1 MLRGRDQERAQI
13 DALLDAA
20 REGRSG
26 TLVLRGDAGIGKSAL
41 LASAIEHADGL
52 RVLRALGVESES
64 ELAFSALHELVRP
77 ILQFV
82 DVLPTVQRDAL
93 RGALALGPPGQVDRF
108 AVYAATLGLLAEAA
122 TEQPLLCIIDDAQW
136 LDTAS
141 AEALVFT
148 ARRLEAEGI
157 AMLFAVREG
166 EADGFAAPGLLD
178 VIVEGLDRDTAAA
191 LLADTSGRAISPE
204 VAERL
209 VRETGGNPLALLE
222 LPGALRAAQLSGE
235 EPIVGP
241 LPTGRGVE
249 RAFRRRIQALPS
261 DVQRALLV
269 CAASDTGDVRVVT
282 PAASALGVPE
292 SAFDEADSAGLLTVE
307 EDGLAF
313 RHPLIRSAAYHGAS
327 SAERRQVH
335 RALASVL
342 TGADVADRRAWH
354 LASAALGPDEA
365 VAAALEQAAASSRRR
380 GGLAAEARLLEHAA
394 KLSPDD
400 RLRARRLLGA
410 GRAAWL
416 AGRSGHALA
425 LLDESLIL
433 EADERRRGEIQLL
446 RAYLLDWRA
455 DARAA
460 HELYLSEASRLEQLD
475 PPMAIR
481 MLRGAANWHFLHFE
495 MDDALALAEQAY
507 ALVPEGD
514 EQAELF
520 AGDLLAL
527 ARLLSGRPGAIELAR
542 RSAELSQKHG
552 DRIVAAGSARALLW
566 AGEYGLA
573 RELLRRSID
582 EHRGIGDLT
591 RLAYALDVQAEL
603 DRRSGRLQAAYVVAL
618 ESAGIAEHAEQRLQ
632 LGLTLTTLTQIEAML
647 GRADDCR
654 LHAAEARKLPLT
666 PWQEVALEAALGHL
680 ELSTGRLPVAIEH
693 LGRVSATMNH
703 TALREPGFL
712 QWEPDL
718 IEALVR
724 CGETDR
730 AHQELAVF
738 AAAAEASGG
747 AWALA
752 AAARCDGLLADD
764 DQFEAVFE
772 RALVLHDGLDAP
784 FERARTELCFGERL
798 RRLRRRIE
806 ARERLRTAL
815 EVFERAGTAG
825 WADRARQELAATGE
839 HARRRDGGA
848 TDQLTPQELQIAL
861 LVAEGHTNREAGSK
875 LFLSPKTIES
885 HLGRIYR
892 KLGVASRV
900 ELARHVLSE
909 GVAEPV

>member
-1 MLRGRDQERAQI
+1 MQ
-13 DALLDAA
+13 
-20 REGRSG
+20 
-26 TLVLRGDAGIGKSAL
+26 
-41 LASAIEHADGL
+41 
-52 RVLRALGVESES
+52 
-64 ELAFSALHELVRP
+64 
-77 ILQFV
+77 
-82 DVLPTVQRDAL
+82 
-93 RGALALGPPGQVDRF
+93 
-108 AVYAATLGLLAEAA
+108 
-122 TEQPLLCIIDDAQW
+122 
-136 LDTAS
+136 
-141 AEALVFT
+141 
-148 ARRLEAEGI
+148 
-157 AMLFAVREG
+157 
-166 EADGFAAPGLLD
+166 
-178 VIVEGLDRDTAAA
+178 
-191 LLADTSGRAISPE
+191 
-204 VAERL
+204 
-209 VRETGGNPLALLE
+209 
-222 LPGALRAAQLSGE
+222 
-235 EPIVGP
+235 
-241 LPTGRGVE
+241 
-249 RAFRRRIQALPS
+249 
-261 DVQRALLV
+261 
-269 CAASDTGDVRVVT
+269 
-282 PAASALGVPE
+282 E
-292 SAFDEADSAGLLTVE
+292 SAFDDADAAGLLTVE

-342 TGADVADRRAWH
+342 TGEDVADRRAWH
-354 LASAALGPDEA
+354 LASAALGPDES
-365 VAAALEQAAASSRRR
+365 VAAALDQAAASSRRR

-410 GRAAWL
+410 GRAAMARRAARPRPGAARRVADPRGRRAPPRRDPAAARLPARL
-416 AGRSGHALA
+416 AGRRAGGPRAVPVGGLAAREARPADGHPHAARRGQLA
-425 LLDESLIL
+425 LPALRDG
-433 EADERRRGEIQLL
+433 RRAGAGGAGL
-446 RAYLLDWRA
+446 RA
-455 DARAA
+455 
-460 HELYLSEASRLEQLD
+460 
-475 PPMAIR
+475 
-481 MLRGAANWHFLHFE
+481 GAG
-495 MDDALALAEQAY
+495 
-507 ALVPEGD
+507 GD

-618 ESAGIAEHAEQRLQ
+618 ESAGIAEHADQRLQ

-654 LHAAEARKLPLT
+654 MHAAAGPQLPLT

-680 ELSTGRLPVAIEH
+680 ELSTGRLPLAIEH
-693 LGRVSATMNH
+693 LTRVSATMSH

-724 CGETDR
+724 SGETER
-730 AHQELAVF
+730 ARRELAAF
-738 AAAAEASGG
+738 GAAAEASGG
-747 AWALA
+747 AWAMA
-752 AAARCDGLLADD
+752 AAARCEGLMADD
-764 DQFEAVFE
+764 DVFEAVFE
-772 RALVLHDGLDAP
+772 QALTCTRGSTRRSSGPAP
-784 FERARTELCFGERL
+784 SSCFGERL
-798 RRLRRRIE
+798 RRIRRRVE

-861 LVAEGHTNREAGSK
+861 LVAEGHTNREAGAK

-909 GVAEPV
+909 GVAERV